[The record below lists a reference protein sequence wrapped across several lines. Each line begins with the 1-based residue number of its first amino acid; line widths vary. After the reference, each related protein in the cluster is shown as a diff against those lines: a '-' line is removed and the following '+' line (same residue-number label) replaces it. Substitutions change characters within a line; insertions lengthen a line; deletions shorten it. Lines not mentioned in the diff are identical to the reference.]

1 MLTIYVPTFNRESRL
16 SQSLDLIFSEIV
28 KYQLENEV
36 SVLVGDNASTDNTS
50 ITCSTY
56 KNRASQAGITFDY
69 FRNSSNFG
77 FGGNI
82 EQGFLRVASGWIL
95 FLSDDDVLCSAILKS
110 ICRDLNQFSPDLA
123 IYNFDGLGNGE
134 NPQIE
139 DTQLITHALNKR
151 DFRNIQHMILFPKLA
166 GIVLRARLDTESEDF
181 IHGLLSRSK
190 SYPHV
195 VLAIL
200 RFNRGKV
207 LYKSKEFLAKPD
219 EDHLEH
225 VNFLWYT
232 SEYLVEELIHAA
244 QYLGITNLTL
254 IKEIEALPRVNV
266 LDSSVSHLLLYYLG
280 RARITRSVKRT
291 LWSNVLRY
299 VTLRN
304 RTRDGLKLRVES
316 PRTLIKIIALIFVSM
331 SSHFLLLLLGRS
343 KKLMPEGF

>member
-1 MLTIYVPTFNRESRL
+1 MLTIYVPTFNRERRL

-69 FRNSSNFG
+69 FRNPSNFG

-95 FLSDDDVLCSAILKS
+95 FLSDDDILCSAILKS

-123 IYNFDGLGNGE
+123 IYNFNQYPFTVSNPLHKTSDTFKCGE
-134 NPQIE
+134 NYGAIA
-139 DTQLITHALNKR
+139 TLIR
-151 DFRNIQHMILFPKLA
+151 WQKLS

-280 RARITRSVKRT
+280 RARITRSVKRI